1 MAVSSLLMY
10 TAYPKI
16 SVMAVSVCAAVAHN
30 VTQVC
35 VFVLMTNTVNMFF
48 NLPYFVLLGILSGA
62 VVGGVIMLI
71 FKKVP
76 KSVFEKAIIRK

>member
-1 MAVSSLLMY
+1 MLFRS
-10 TAYPKI
+10 
-16 SVMAVSVCAAVAHN
+16 HN

-35 VFVLMTNTVNMFF
+35 VFVLMTNTVRMFV